1 MNKEVNELIEEIKEV
16 IYNPTFFVEDYG
28 EMESMVTFEA
38 DECKTL
44 LDYINQLEED
54 KIAIL
59 LDGNTLIN
67 ANGKLQQKVNQLET
81 NRDEAIEYIKNNTK
95 YFDSEYV
102 SIYGELCDIAG
113 AGDTRTHC
121 VIGDEQLLE
130 ILERGKE
137 CKKE

>member
-1 MNKEVNELIEEIKEV
+1 MNKEEIDNEHLESLEVFMKHHYIAENKHYQWVKKRFKE
-16 IYNPTFFVEDYG
+16 
-28 EMESMVTFEA
+28 
-38 DECKTL
+38 
-44 LDYINQLEED
+44 
-54 KIAIL
+54 
-59 LDGNTLIN
+59 
-67 ANGKLQQKVNQLET
+67 LQQKVNQLEEKEELHLNRIDELTDIVVKLET

-137 CKKE
+137 

>member
-1 MNKEVNELIEEIKEV
+1 MTLIYKINDLESKIPYTQWEALKKE
-16 IYNPTFFVEDYG
+16 FVEFAK
-28 EMESMVTFEA
+28 E
-38 DECKTL
+38 KR
-44 LDYINQLEED
+44 QLE
-54 KIAIL
+54 I
-59 LDGNTLIN
+59 
-67 ANGKLQQKVNQLET
+67 

-137 CKKE
+137 